1 MSKNINVLS
10 LFHIDNGGRRSGQ
23 DRRRFAYSNHIPE
36 RRLGRDNGLSRDR
49 RTGKDR
55 RKAFC
60 DRPYSDMG
68 SGRPFERRIAYRPF
82 NGKPQQWDLCF

>member
-1 MSKNINVLS
+1 MYKNINGLR
-10 LFHIDNGGRRSGQ
+10 LFYIDNGGRRSGQ

-36 RRLGRDNGLSRDR
+36 RRLGRDHGLSRDQ

-68 SGRPFERRIAYRPF
+68 SGRPFERRIAYRQF
-82 NGKPQQWDLCF
+82 NEKRQQSGLCF